1 MNLTKLQNIDSL
13 YLSSDDIASEL
24 AISKKSAQVTA
35 SRYVS
40 ADKLIRLKRDLFLLP
55 QKLRT
60 ISEEELFSIAN
71 VLQTPSYI
79 SLTSALSYYNISTQ
93 QTRNYIESIGLKR
106 TINFQIIDYEFSFS
120 KVKEK
125 YYSGFYKY
133 ENFFIATPEKAIADS
148 IYLTAIGR
156 YNCDFEAIDFNKLN
170 KSGIDSFLS
179 KTNKAAQNLWQRLTR
194 NYGL

>member
-13 YLSSDDIASEL
+13 YLSSDDIAREL

-35 SRYVS
+35 SRYVN
-40 ADKLIRLKRDLFLLP
+40 AEKLIRLKRDLFLLP

-71 VLQTPSYI
+71 MLQTPSYI

-106 TINFQIIDYEFSFS
+106 TINFRINDYEFSFS

-125 YYSGFYKY
+125 YYSGFYKN

-179 KTNKAAQNLWQRLTR
+179 KTVKAAQNLWQRLTR
-194 NYGL
+194 NYEL

>member
-13 YLSSDDIASEL
+13 YLSSDDIAREL
-24 AISKKSAQVTA
+24 CISKKSAQVTA
-35 SRYVS
+35 SRYVN

-71 VLQTPSYI
+71 LLQTPSYI

-106 TINFQIIDYEFSFS
+106 SINFRINDYEFSFS
-120 KVKEK
+120 KVKEI
-125 YYSGFYKY
+125 YYSGFYKN

>member
-1 MNLTKLQNIDSL
+1 MNLTKLHNIDSL
-13 YLSSDDIASEL
+13 YLSSDDIAREL

-35 SRYVS
+35 SRYVN
-40 ADKLIRLKRDLFLLP
+40 AEKLIRLKRDLFLLP

-71 VLQTPSYI
+71 MLQTPSYI

-106 TINFQIIDYEFSFS
+106 TINFRINDYEFSFS

-125 YYSGFYKY
+125 YYSGFYKN

-179 KTNKAAQNLWQRLTR
+179 KTVKAAQNLWQRLTR
-194 NYGL
+194 NYEL